1 MFVRRHLTTV
11 PDIYR
16 IVKTHRAF
24 IPETEF
30 ILGRTNGFSS
40 KSMSADSIHDDFYLR
55 YYVGHKGRFGHE
67 FMEFELSPSGKLRY
81 ANNSNYKN
89 GDMIRREVH
98 LGPAVVEELKRLIRK
113 SEISTVDDS
122 NWREPVDDEKRQELE
137 IKIGNEHIAFTCCGE
152 LASSMDIQNSEDPTG
167 YRKFYYLTQDLKSLV
182 MNLITIHFKVRPI

>member
-1 MFVRRHLTTV
+1 
-11 PDIYR
+11 
-16 IVKTHRAF
+16 
-24 IPETEF
+24 
-30 ILGRTNGFSS
+30 
-40 KSMSADSIHDDFYLR
+40 MSADSIHDDFYLR

-81 ANNSNYKN
+81 ANNSNYKH

-98 LGPAVVEELKRLIRK
+98 LGPAVVDELKRLIRK

-122 NWREPVDDEKRQELE
+122 NWREPVDEQKRQELE

-152 LASSMDIQNSEDPTG
+152 MASSMDIQNSEDPNG
-167 YRKFYYLTQDLKSLV
+167 YRIFYYLTQDLKSLV